1 MDHLPIFCQLR
12 DRDCLIVGGGD
23 VAERKARLLLDAGAR
38 LTVNA
43 LAFIPQFTAWA
54 DAGMLTLVEG
64 PFDESLLD
72 TCWLAIAATDDDALN
87 QRVSEAAEARRIFCN
102 VVDAPKAASFIMPS
116 IIDRSPLM
124 VAVSSGGT
132 SPVLARL
139 LREKLESLL
148 PLHLGQVAKYAGQ
161 LRGRVKQQFATMGE
175 RRRFWEKLFV
185 NDRLA
190 QSLANNDQKA
200 ITETTEQLINEP
212 LDHRGEVVLVGAGPG
227 DAGLLTLKGLQ
238 QIQQADVVVY
248 DRLVSDD
255 IMNLVRRDAD
265 RVFVGKRAGYHCV
278 PQEEINQILLREAQK
293 GKRVVRLKG
302 GDPFIFGRGGE
313 ELETLCNAG
322 IPFSVVPG
330 ITAASGCSA
339 YSGIPLTHRDYAQSV
354 RLITGHLKTGGEE
367 LETLCNA
374 GIPFSV
380 VPGITAAS
388 GCSAYS
394 GIPLTH
400 RDYAQSVRLITGH
413 LKTGGELDWE
423 NLAAEKQTLVFYM
436 GLNQAATIQQKLI
449 EYGMPGEMPVAIVE
463 NGTAVTQRVIDGT
476 LSQLGELA
484 QQMNSPS
491 LIIIG
496 RVVGLRDKLN
506 WFSNH

>member
-12 DRDCLIVGGGD
+12 DRDCLLVGGGD

-38 LTVNA
+38 LTGNA
-43 LAFIPQFTAWA
+43 LDFVPQFQVWA
-54 DAGMLTLVEG
+54 DSNMLTLVQGEFN
-64 PFDESLLD
+64 PVLLD
-72 TCWLAIAATDDDALN
+72 NCWLAIAATDNEAVN
-87 QRVSEAAEARRIFCN
+87 QQVSKSAEERRIFCN
-102 VVDAPKAASFIMPS
+102 VVDAPQQASFIMPS

-139 LREKLESLL
+139 LREKLESVL
-148 PLHLGQVAKYAGQ
+148 PLHLGQLAHYAGQ
-161 LRGRVKQQFATMGE
+161 LRSRVKKQFATVGE

-190 QSLANNDQKA
+190 QSLANEDRQA
-200 ITETTEQLINEP
+200 VADATEQLLPEP

-227 DAGLLTLKGLQ
+227 DAGLLPLKGLQ
-238 QIQQADVVVY
+238 QIQQADGVVY

-265 RVFVGKRAGYHCV
+265 RVFVGKRSGYHCV
-278 PQEEINQILLREAQK
+278 PQEEINQILLREAQG

-313 ELETLCNAG
+313 ELETLCHAG

-339 YSGIPLTHRDYAQSV
+339 YSGIPLPQRDFAQGV
-354 RLITGHLKTGGEE
+354 RLVTGHLT
-367 LETLCNA
+367 
-374 GIPFSV
+374 
-380 VPGITAAS
+380 
-388 GCSAYS
+388 
-394 GIPLTH
+394 
-400 RDYAQSVRLITGH
+400 
-413 LKTGGELDWE
+413 TGGELDWE
-423 NLAAEKQTLVFYM
+423 NLAVEKQTLVFYM
-436 GLNQAATIQQKLI
+436 GLNQAPAIREKLI
-449 EYGMPGEMPVAIVE
+449 AHGMAADMPAAIVE
-463 NGTAVTQRVIDGT
+463 NGTAITQKVVTGT
-476 LSQLGELA
+476 LEQLDILA
-484 QQMNSPS
+484 KQMASPA
-491 LIIIG
+491 LIIVG

>member
-12 DRDCLIVGGGD
+12 GRACLLVGGGD
-23 VAERKARLLLDAGAR
+23 VAERKARLLLDAGAQ

-43 LAFIPQFTAWA
+43 LSFIPQFTAWA
-54 DAGMLTLVEG
+54 AEGMLTLVEG
-64 PFDESLLD
+64 EFSETLLD
-72 TCWLAIAATDDDALN
+72 ECWLAIAATDNDAVN
-87 QRVSEAAEARRIFCN
+87 QRVSDAAEARRIFCN
-102 VVDAPKAASFIMPS
+102 VVDAPKEASFIMPS

-124 VAVSSGGT
+124 VAISSGGT

-148 PLHLGQVAKYAGQ
+148 PQHLGHVAKFAGQ
-161 LRGRVKQQFATMGE
+161 LRSRVKRHFATMSE

-190 QSLANNDQKA
+190 QSLANQNMA
-200 ITETTEQLINEP
+200 AVESITEQMLNEP
-212 LDHRGEVVLVGAGPG
+212 LDNRGEVVLVGAGPG

-248 DRLVSDD
+248 DRLVSDE

-278 PQEEINQILLREAQK
+278 PQEEINQILLREAQS

-313 ELETLCNAG
+313 ELETLCHAG

-354 RLITGHLKTGGEE
+354 RL
-367 LETLCNA
+367 
-374 GIPFSV
+374 V
-380 VPGITAAS
+380 
-388 GCSAYS
+388 
-394 GIPLTH
+394 
-400 RDYAQSVRLITGH
+400 TGH
-413 LKTGGELDWE
+413 LKTGGELDWA

-436 GLNQAATIQQKLI
+436 GLNQAAAIQEQLI
-449 EYGMPGEMPVAIVE
+449 AHGMQADMPVALVE
-463 NGTAVTQRVIDGT
+463 NGTSVQQRVVSGT

-484 QQMNSPS
+484 QQVKSPS
-491 LIIIG
+491 LIIVG
-496 RVVGLRDKLN
+496 RVVALRDKLK
-506 WFSNH
+506 WF

>member
-12 DRDCLIVGGGD
+12 GRDCLLVGGGD

-38 LTVNA
+38 VTVNA
-43 LAFIPQFTAWA
+43 LVFSPQFHAWA
-54 DAGMLTLVEG
+54 DSQMLTLVQA
-64 PFDESLLD
+64 PFNPALLD
-72 TCWLAIAATDDDALN
+72 TCWLAIAATDDEDVN
-87 QRVSEAAEARRIFCN
+87 QRVSDAAEARRIFCN
-102 VVDAPKAASFIMPS
+102 VVDAPQQASFIMPS

-139 LREKLESLL
+139 LREKLESIL
-148 PLHLGQVAKYAGQ
+148 PLHLGQLAHYAGQ
-161 LRGRVKQQFATMGE
+161 LRSRVKKQFATVGE

-190 QSLANNDQKA
+190 QSLANEDRQA
-200 ITETTEQLINEP
+200 VADTTEQLLTEP

-265 RVFVGKRAGYHCV
+265 RIFVGKRAGYHCV
-278 PQEEINQILLREAQK
+278 PQEEINQILLREAQN
-293 GKRVVRLKG
+293 GRRVVRLKG

-339 YSGIPLTHRDYAQSV
+339 YSGIPLTHRDFAQ
-354 RLITGHLKTGGEE
+354 G
-367 LETLCNA
+367 
-374 GIPFSV
+374 
-380 VPGITAAS
+380 
-388 GCSAYS
+388 
-394 GIPLTH
+394 
-400 RDYAQSVRLITGH
+400 VRLITGH

-423 NLAAEKQTLVFYM
+423 NLAVEKQTLVFYM
-436 GLNQAATIQQKLI
+436 GLNQASAIQENLI
-449 EYGMPGEMPVAIVE
+449 AHGMAADMPAAIVE
-463 NGTAVTQRVIDGT
+463 NGTAVSQRVVAGT
-476 LSQLGELA
+476 LDQLDILA
-484 QQMNSPS
+484 QQMASPA
-491 LIIIG
+491 LIIVG
-496 RVVGLRDKLN
+496 RVVSLRDKLN
-506 WFSNH
+506 WFSHH

>member
-12 DRDCLIVGGGD
+12 QRDCLLVGGGD
-23 VAERKARLLLDAGAR
+23 VAERKARLLLDAGANV
-38 LTVNA
+38 TVNA
-43 LAFIPQFTAWA
+43 LDFTPQFQVWA
-54 DAGMLTLVEG
+54 DSQMLTLVQGEFI
-64 PFDESLLD
+64 PSLLD
-72 TCWLAIAATDDDALN
+72 NCWLAIAATDDETVN
-87 QRVSEAAEARRIFCN
+87 QQVSEAAEARRIFCN
-102 VVDAPKAASFIMPS
+102 VVDAPRQASFIMPS

-139 LREKLESLL
+139 LREKLESIL
-148 PLHLGQVAKYAGQ
+148 PLHLGQLARYAGH
-161 LRGRVKQQFATMGE
+161 LRARVKQQFATVGE

-190 QSLANNDQKA
+190 QSLANDDRQA
-200 ITETTEQLINEP
+200 VADTTEQLLTEP
-212 LDHRGEVVLVGAGPG
+212 LEHRGEVVLVGAGPG

-265 RVFVGKRAGYHCV
+265 RVFVGKRSGYHCV

-293 GKRVVRLKG
+293 GRRVVRLKG

-313 ELETLCNAG
+313 ELETLCEAG

-339 YSGIPLTHRDYAQSV
+339 YSGIPLTHRDFAQGV
-354 RLITGHLKTGGEE
+354 RL
-367 LETLCNA
+367 
-374 GIPFSV
+374 V
-380 VPGITAAS
+380 
-388 GCSAYS
+388 
-394 GIPLTH
+394 
-400 RDYAQSVRLITGH
+400 TGH
-413 LKTGGELDWE
+413 LKTGGELDWA
-423 NLAAEKQTLVFYM
+423 NLAVEKQD
-436 GLNQAATIQQKLI
+436 
-449 EYGMPGEMPVAIVE
+449 MPAAIVE
-463 NGTAVTQRVIDGT
+463 NGTAVTQKVVSGT
-476 LSQLGELA
+476 LGQLDILA
-484 QQMNSPS
+484 QQMASPA
-491 LIIIG
+491 LIIVG

>member
-12 DRDCLIVGGGD
+12 DRDCLLVGGGD

-43 LAFIPQFTAWA
+43 LDFVPQFQVWA
-54 DAGMLTLVEG
+54 DSNMLTLVQGEFN
-64 PFDESLLD
+64 PVLLD
-72 TCWLAIAATDDDALN
+72 NCWLAIAATDNEAVN
-87 QRVSEAAEARRIFCN
+87 QQVSKSAEERRIFCN
-102 VVDAPKAASFIMPS
+102 VVDAPQQASFIMP
-116 IIDRSPLM
+116 PLM

-139 LREKLESLL
+139 LREKLESVL
-148 PLHLGQVAKYAGQ
+148 PLHLGQLAHYAGQ
-161 LRGRVKQQFATMGE
+161 LRSRVKKQFATVGE

-190 QSLANNDQKA
+190 QSLANEDRQA
-200 ITETTEQLINEP
+200 VADATEQLLTEP

-265 RVFVGKRAGYHCV
+265 RVFVGKRSGYHCV
-278 PQEEINQILLREAQK
+278 PQEEINQILLREAQG

-313 ELETLCNAG
+313 ELETLCHAG

-339 YSGIPLTHRDYAQSV
+339 YSGIPLTHRDFAQGV
-354 RLITGHLKTGGEE
+354 RL
-367 LETLCNA
+367 
-374 GIPFSV
+374 V
-380 VPGITAAS
+380 
-388 GCSAYS
+388 
-394 GIPLTH
+394 
-400 RDYAQSVRLITGH
+400 TGH

-423 NLAAEKQTLVFYM
+423 NLAVEKQTLVFYM
-436 GLNQAATIQQKLI
+436 GLNQAPAIREKLI
-449 EYGMPGEMPVAIVE
+449 AHGMAADMPAAIVE
-463 NGTAVTQRVIDGT
+463 NGTAITQKVVTGT
-476 LSQLGELA
+476 LEQLDILA
-484 QQMNSPS
+484 KQMASPA
-491 LIIIG
+491 LIIVG

>member
-1 MDHLPIFCQLR
+1 MHHLPIFCQLR
-12 DRDCLIVGGGD
+12 GRDCLLVGGGD
-23 VAERKARLLLDAGAR
+23 VAERKARLLMEAGAR

-43 LAFIPQFTAWA
+43 LAFDPQFTVWA
-54 DAGMLTLVEG
+54 NEGMLTLVEG
-64 PFDESLLD
+64 AFDETLLD
-72 TCWLAIAATDDDALN
+72 TTWLVIAATDNETVN
-87 QRVSEAAEARRIFCN
+87 QQVSDAAEARRIFCN
-102 VVDAPKAASFIMPS
+102 VVDAPQEASFIMPS

-139 LREKLESLL
+139 LREKLEAVL
-148 PLHLGQVAKYAGQ
+148 PQHLGQLAAFAGK
-161 LRGRVKQQFATMGE
+161 LRSRVKTHFASVGE

-190 QSLANNDQKA
+190 QSLANNDDKAVNA
-200 ITETTEQLINEP
+200 ITEQLLNEP
-212 LDHRGEVVLVGAGPG
+212 LDKRGEVVLVGAGPG

-265 RVFVGKRAGYHCV
+265 RIFVGKRAGYHCV
-278 PQEEINQILLREAQK
+278 PQEEINQILLRAAQS

-313 ELETLCNAG
+313 ELETLC
-322 IPFSVVPG
+322 
-330 ITAASGCSA
+330 
-339 YSGIPLTHRDYAQSV
+339 H
-354 RLITGHLKTGGEE
+354 
-367 LETLCNA
+367 A

-423 NLAAEKQTLVFYM
+423 NLAVEKQTLVFYM
-436 GLNQAATIQQKLI
+436 GLNQAATIQAQLI
-449 EYGMPGEMPVAIVE
+449 AHGMPTDMPVALVE
-463 NGTAVTQRVIDGT
+463 NGTSIKQRVVNGA
-476 LSQLGELA
+476 LSELGELA
-484 QQMNSPS
+484 TQVESPA
-491 LIIIG
+491 LIIVG
-496 RVVGLRDKLN
+496 RVVSLRDKLN
-506 WFSNH
+506 WFSNY

>member
-1 MDHLPIFCQLR
+1 VDHLPIFCQLR
-12 DRDCLIVGGGD
+12 GRACLLVGGGD
-23 VAERKARLLLDAGAR
+23 VAERKARLLLDAGAQ

-43 LAFIPQFTAWA
+43 LSFIPQFTAWA
-54 DAGMLTLVEG
+54 AEGMLTLVEG
-64 PFDESLLD
+64 EFSETLLD
-72 TCWLAIAATDDDALN
+72 ECWLAIAATDNDAVN
-87 QRVSEAAEARRIFCN
+87 QRVSDAAEARRIFCN
-102 VVDAPKAASFIMPS
+102 VVDAPKEASFIMPS

-124 VAVSSGGT
+124 VAISSGGT

-148 PLHLGQVAKYAGQ
+148 PQHLGHVAKFAGQ
-161 LRGRVKQQFATMGE
+161 LRSRVKRHFATMSE

-190 QSLANNDQKA
+190 QSLANQNMA
-200 ITETTEQLINEP
+200 AVESITEQMLNEP
-212 LDHRGEVVLVGAGPG
+212 LDNRGEVVLVGAGPG

-248 DRLVSDD
+248 DRLVSDE

-278 PQEEINQILLREAQK
+278 PQEEINQILLREAQS

-313 ELETLCNAG
+313 ELETLCHAG

-354 RLITGHLKTGGEE
+354 RL
-367 LETLCNA
+367 
-374 GIPFSV
+374 V
-380 VPGITAAS
+380 
-388 GCSAYS
+388 
-394 GIPLTH
+394 
-400 RDYAQSVRLITGH
+400 TGH
-413 LKTGGELDWE
+413 LKTGGELDWA

-436 GLNQAATIQQKLI
+436 GLNQAAKIQEQLI
-449 EYGMPGEMPVAIVE
+449 AHGMQADMPVALVE
-463 NGTAVTQRVIDGT
+463 NGTSVQQRVVSGA
-476 LSQLGELA
+476 LLELGELA
-484 QQMNSPS
+484 QQVKSPS
-491 LIIIG
+491 LIIVG
-496 RVVGLRDKLN
+496 RVVALRDKLK
-506 WFSNH
+506 WF

>member
-12 DRDCLIVGGGD
+12 GRDCLLVGGGD

-38 LTVNA
+38 VTVNA
-43 LAFIPQFTAWA
+43 LGFSPQFHVWA
-54 DAGMLTLVEG
+54 DSQMLTLVQA
-64 PFDESLLD
+64 PFTPTLLD
-72 TCWLAIAATDDDALN
+72 TCWLAIAATDDEDVN
-87 QRVSEAAEARRIFCN
+87 QQVSDAAEARRIFCN
-102 VVDAPKAASFIMPS
+102 VVDAPQQASFIMPS

-139 LREKLESLL
+139 LREKLESIL
-148 PLHLGQVAKYAGQ
+148 PLHLGQLAHYAGQ
-161 LRGRVKQQFATMGE
+161 LRSRVKKQFATVGE
-175 RRRFWEKLFV
+175 RRRFWEKLFI

-190 QSLANNDQKA
+190 QSLANKDRQA
-200 ITETTEQLINEP
+200 VADTTEQLLTEP

-265 RVFVGKRAGYHCV
+265 RIFVGKRAGYHCV
-278 PQEEINQILLREAQK
+278 PQEEINQILLREAQN
-293 GKRVVRLKG
+293 GRRVVRLKG

-339 YSGIPLTHRDYAQSV
+339 YSGIPLTHRDFAQ
-354 RLITGHLKTGGEE
+354 G
-367 LETLCNA
+367 
-374 GIPFSV
+374 
-380 VPGITAAS
+380 
-388 GCSAYS
+388 
-394 GIPLTH
+394 
-400 RDYAQSVRLITGH
+400 VRLITGH

-423 NLAAEKQTLVFYM
+423 NLAVEKQTLVFYM
-436 GLNQAATIQQKLI
+436 GLNQASAIRENLI
-449 EYGMPGEMPVAIVE
+449 AHGMAADMPAAIVE
-463 NGTAVTQRVIDGT
+463 NGTAVSQRVVAGT
-476 LSQLGELA
+476 LDRLDVLA
-484 QQMNSPS
+484 QQMASPA
-491 LIIIG
+491 LIIVG
-496 RVVGLRDKLN
+496 RVVSLRDKLN
-506 WFSNH
+506 WFSHH